1 VAPLHLDAIDSGVQ
15 SEAFEI
21 DFKTVG
27 EFYHKIRSGFDA
39 IPEGDLFIGPPEAQ
53 SNARFVDLQ
62 GELVSVVDRHSACAA
77 IDMVVEQGEAPSSAH
92 PDAHFVVFDT
102 IRKELEDAVAD
113 ARTTGSV
120 FEPVRP
126 VASNPMTR
134 FYDDPSSGTIM
145 ML

>member
-1 VAPLHLDAIDSGVQ
+1 VQ

-53 SNARFVDLQ
+53 SNAQFVDLQ